1 METAWLASQLLD
13 GVSKGDR
20 KRVSTV
26 AGMVNRLEAR
36 ADTFDSSTQERAELL
51 GAIATGARSGFVPP
65 AHLELLRH
73 LARALLVQSVHGA
86 A

>member
-13 GVSKGDR
+13 GVSKGDA
-20 KRVSTV
+20 KRVSSV
-26 AGMVNRLEAR
+26 AGMVGRLEAR
-36 ADTFDSSTQERAELL
+36 SPEFDPSTRERVELL
-51 GAIATGARSGFVPP
+51 GAIATGVCAGLTPP